1 MDIITNTAQ
10 MSQRE
15 GSMSSEWQINTIKDL
30 CVELGFH
37 VEISTT
43 ELNLWNTERNITQ
56 NNMSHDGGL
65 YFLLGYKSAM
75 IVTRSSSKVARFT
88 ITEILTDDAFIVY
101 GPTAQSI
108 KILELKS
115 RSERALRNLEDY
127 KNSEFIWEV
136 EGSVG
141 ALIYVL
147 YIDGV
152 RYGSLYLS
160 KEGEM

>member
-1 MDIITNTAQ
+1 
-10 MSQRE
+10 
-15 GSMSSEWQINTIKDL
+15 MSSEWQIDTIKDL

-56 NNMSHDGGL
+56 DNMSHDGGL

-75 IVTRSSSKVARFT
+75 IAVTSKKVAHFT
-88 ITEILTDDAFIVY
+88 ITEILTDVRCVVY
-101 GPTAQSI
+101 GPTAYSI

-115 RSERALRNLEDY
+115 RSERALRGLEEY
-127 KNSEFIWEV
+127 KASEFIWDV

-141 ALIYVL
+141 TLVYVL

-160 KEGEM
+160 KEGEI